1 MKFALTGVEV
11 SSAEKSSLF
20 ILGKSVLKNF
30 TQEKLY
36 IQIAQWRDII
46 ISLQHDTSLY
56 FGALQTQAASF

>member
-36 IQIAQWRDII
+36 IQIAQ
-46 ISLQHDTSLY
+46 
-56 FGALQTQAASF
+56 